1 MSGMILAGRKQAGGA
16 CFVRFQSDS
25 SPPCRFCAA
34 GYALSTTRQ
43 RDRLKAGF
51 MDDVEAFLDRLRA
64 DKPLYARVRDAAEEL
79 IREDPEVSD
88 EELGWAAV
96 DLASATMEVPD
107 DVEPE
112 IGEMLREDM
121 DDIR

>member
-1 MSGMILAGRKQAGGA
+1 
-16 CFVRFQSDS
+16 
-25 SPPCRFCAA
+25 
-34 GYALSTTRQ
+34 
-43 RDRLKAGF
+43 

-79 IREDPEVSD
+79 IMEDAEVSG

-107 DVEPE
+107 DIDLDQ

>member
-1 MSGMILAGRKQAGGA
+1 MG
-16 CFVRFQSDS
+16 
-25 SPPCRFCAA
+25 
-34 GYALSTTRQ
+34 
-43 RDRLKAGF
+43 
-51 MDDVEAFLDRLRA
+51 DVEAFLDRLRA

-79 IREDPEVSD
+79 IMEDPEVSD
-88 EELGWAAV
+88 EELGWAVV

-107 DVEPE
+107 DVDLDQ

>member
-1 MSGMILAGRKQAGGA
+1 
-16 CFVRFQSDS
+16 
-25 SPPCRFCAA
+25 
-34 GYALSTTRQ
+34 
-43 RDRLKAGF
+43 

-79 IREDPEVSD
+79 IMEDPEVSD
-88 EELGWAAV
+88 EELGWAAL
-96 DLASATMEVPD
+96 DLASAAVEVPD
-107 DVEPE
+107 DVDLDQ

>member
-1 MSGMILAGRKQAGGA
+1 
-16 CFVRFQSDS
+16 
-25 SPPCRFCAA
+25 
-34 GYALSTTRQ
+34 
-43 RDRLKAGF
+43 

-64 DKPLYARVRDAAEEL
+64 DKPLYARVRDAVEEL
-79 IREDPEVSD
+79 KLEDAEVSD

-96 DLASATMEVPD
+96 DLASATMEVSD
-107 DVEPE
+107 DVDLDQ

>member
-1 MSGMILAGRKQAGGA
+1 M
-16 CFVRFQSDS
+16 
-25 SPPCRFCAA
+25 
-34 GYALSTTRQ
+34 
-43 RDRLKAGF
+43 KAGF
-51 MDDVEAFLDRLRA
+51 MGDVEAFVDRLRA

-79 IREDPEVSD
+79 IMEDPEVSD
-88 EELGWAAV
+88 EELGWAVV

-107 DVEPE
+107 DVDLDQ

>member
-1 MSGMILAGRKQAGGA
+1 
-16 CFVRFQSDS
+16 
-25 SPPCRFCAA
+25 
-34 GYALSTTRQ
+34 
-43 RDRLKAGF
+43 

-88 EELGWAAV
+88 EELGSAAV

>member
-1 MSGMILAGRKQAGGA
+1 
-16 CFVRFQSDS
+16 
-25 SPPCRFCAA
+25 
-34 GYALSTTRQ
+34 
-43 RDRLKAGF
+43 

-79 IREDPEVSD
+79 IMEDPEVAD

-96 DLASATMEVPD
+96 DLASATMEVSD
-107 DVEPE
+107 DVDLDQ

>member
-1 MSGMILAGRKQAGGA
+1 
-16 CFVRFQSDS
+16 
-25 SPPCRFCAA
+25 
-34 GYALSTTRQ
+34 
-43 RDRLKAGF
+43 

-79 IREDPEVSD
+79 IMEDPEVSD

-96 DLASATMEVPD
+96 DLASATMEVSD
-107 DVEPE
+107 DVDLDQ

>member
-1 MSGMILAGRKQAGGA
+1 
-16 CFVRFQSDS
+16 
-25 SPPCRFCAA
+25 
-34 GYALSTTRQ
+34 
-43 RDRLKAGF
+43 

-64 DKPLYARVRDAAEEL
+64 DKPLYARLRDAAEEL
-79 IREDPEVSD
+79 IMEDPEVSD
-88 EELGWAAV
+88 EELGWAVV

-107 DVEPE
+107 NVDLDQ

>member
-1 MSGMILAGRKQAGGA
+1 
-16 CFVRFQSDS
+16 
-25 SPPCRFCAA
+25 
-34 GYALSTTRQ
+34 
-43 RDRLKAGF
+43 

-64 DKPLYARVRDAAEEL
+64 DKPLYARLRDAAEEL
-79 IREDPEVSD
+79 IMEDPEVSD
-88 EELGWAAV
+88 EELGWAVV

-107 DVEPE
+107 DVDLDQ

>member
-1 MSGMILAGRKQAGGA
+1 
-16 CFVRFQSDS
+16 
-25 SPPCRFCAA
+25 
-34 GYALSTTRQ
+34 
-43 RDRLKAGF
+43 

-64 DKPLYARVRDAAEEL
+64 DKPLYARVRGAAEEL
-79 IREDPEVSD
+79 IMEDPEVSD

-107 DVEPE
+107 DVDLDQ
-112 IGEMLREDM
+112 IGEMLRGNM

>member
-1 MSGMILAGRKQAGGA
+1 
-16 CFVRFQSDS
+16 
-25 SPPCRFCAA
+25 
-34 GYALSTTRQ
+34 
-43 RDRLKAGF
+43 
-51 MDDVEAFLDRLRA
+51 MDDVEAFLDRLRV

-79 IREDPEVSD
+79 MREDPEVSD

-107 DVEPE
+107 DVDLDQ

>member
-1 MSGMILAGRKQAGGA
+1 
-16 CFVRFQSDS
+16 
-25 SPPCRFCAA
+25 
-34 GYALSTTRQ
+34 
-43 RDRLKAGF
+43 

-64 DKPLYARVRDAAEEL
+64 DNPLYARLRDAAEEL
-79 IREDPEVSD
+79 IMEDPGVSD

-107 DVEPE
+107 DVDLDQ
-112 IGEMLREDM
+112 IGERLREDM

>member
-1 MSGMILAGRKQAGGA
+1 MN
-16 CFVRFQSDS
+16 
-25 SPPCRFCAA
+25 
-34 GYALSTTRQ
+34 
-43 RDRLKAGF
+43 
-51 MDDVEAFLDRLRA
+51 DVAAFLDRLRA
-64 DKPLYARVRDAAEEL
+64 DKPLYARVRDATEEL
-79 IREDPEVSD
+79 ITDDPEVSD

-107 DVEPE
+107 DVDLDQ

>member
-1 MSGMILAGRKQAGGA
+1 
-16 CFVRFQSDS
+16 
-25 SPPCRFCAA
+25 
-34 GYALSTTRQ
+34 
-43 RDRLKAGF
+43 
-51 MDDVEAFLDRLRA
+51 MDDVEAFLDRLRV

-79 IREDPEVSD
+79 IMEDPEVSD

-107 DVEPE
+107 DVDLDQ